1 MLQIELEVKV
11 KIVEEC
17 SGSLVMINFI
27 VKVGSGEEKGRS
39 EKISCALNLHLI
51 SVMDSL

>member
-17 SGSLVMINFI
+17 SGSQVMININVLLLKLGAARRRGDRKKFPA
-27 VKVGSGEEKGRS
+27 R
-39 EKISCALNLHLI
+39 
-51 SVMDSL
+51 